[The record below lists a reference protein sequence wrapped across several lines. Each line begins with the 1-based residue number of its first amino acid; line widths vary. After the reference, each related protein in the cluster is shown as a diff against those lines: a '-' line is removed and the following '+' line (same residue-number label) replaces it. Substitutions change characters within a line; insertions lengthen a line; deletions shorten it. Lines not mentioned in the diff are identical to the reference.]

1 MEAWKESQLRQ
12 ISNARDVESAYATSL
27 GLVQNLGFNF
37 CAFSITSY
45 PRGPHF
51 NRVNLNNYPI
61 DWNAKYEE
69 SQFSEVDPILAHC
82 NQSTFPIIWDE
93 KLYSNC
99 ERLWQAQKKQGMEHG
114 WSHSLHDDK
123 GLHSMLSVA
132 GSSHPIT
139 PYELYENLGYALF
152 ISHHLHGLV
161 AQNLPEPVPH
171 SCKPR
176 LTVREIEVLRLS
188 ADGKTAGEAAL
199 ILNLAERTIN
209 FHVHSAI
216 QKLGVNNKIAAVI
229 AAARA
234 CMI

>member
-1 MEAWKESQLRQ
+1 METWKESQLRQ
-12 ISNARDVESAYATSL
+12 ISNARDVESAYETSL
-27 GLVQNLGFNF
+27 GLVRNLGFNF
-37 CAFSITSY
+37 CAFSITSH

-51 NRVNLNNYPI
+51 KRVNLNNYPS
-61 DWNAKYEE
+61 DWISIYEE
-69 SQFSEVDPILAHC
+69 CQFSEIDPILAHC
-82 NQSTFPIIWDE
+82 IHSPLPILWEE
-93 KLYSNC
+93 KVFSKC
-99 ERLWQAQKKQGMEHG
+99 PQLWQAQKTQGLEHG

-132 GSSHPIT
+132 GSTHPIT

-171 SCKPR
+171 SSKPR
-176 LTVREIEVLRLS
+176 LSAREIEVLRLS
-188 ADGKTAGEAAL
+188 ADGKTAFEIS
-199 ILNLAERTIN
+199 ILLSLAERTVN
-209 FHVHSAI
+209 FHVSRSI

>member
-1 MEAWKESQLRQ
+1 MS
-12 ISNARDVESAYATSL
+12 
-27 GLVQNLGFNF
+27 
-37 CAFSITSY
+37 
-45 PRGPHF
+45 H
-51 NRVNLNNYPI
+51 NNYPS
-61 DWNAKYEE
+61 DWIAKYEE
-69 SQFSEVDPILAHC
+69 GQFSEVDPVLAHC
-82 NQSTFPIIWDE
+82 MHSSLPILWGDKVFE
-93 KLYSNC
+93 KSPK
-99 ERLWQAQKKQGMEHG
+99 LWQAQKKQGLEHG

-176 LTVREIEVLRLS
+176 LSVRELEVLRLS
-188 ADGKTAGEAAL
+188 ADGKTAYEIAK
-199 ILNLAERTIN
+199 ILSLAERTIN

>member
-1 MEAWKESQLRQ
+1 METWKESQLRE

-27 GLVQNLGFNF
+27 GLVQNLGFKF
-37 CAFSITSY
+37 CAFSITSH

-51 NRVNLNNYPI
+51 NTVNLNNYPI
-61 DWNAKYEE
+61 GWNAKYEE

-82 NQSTFPIIWDE
+82 RQSTFPILWRAE
-93 KLYSNC
+93 AFAKSPQ
-99 ERLWQAQKKQGMEHG
+99 LWQAQKKQGLEHG

-123 GLHSMLSVA
+123 GLHSMLSLA

-152 ISHHLHGLV
+152 ISQHLHGLV

-176 LTVREIEVLRLS
+176 LSVREIEVLRLS
-188 ADGKTAGEAAL
+188 ADGKTAGEAAF
-199 ILNLAERTIN
+199 ILNLTERTIN